1 MRLLREFHR
10 KNKTDRERERKSDR
24 DGKNWRKNTVYHT
37 FNFQPKVHIDWR
49 DFRITISS
57 TMLTFYFDIY
67 VVCWISIIRPNLY
80 RFHDIKRTYI
90 QIKKNVCTPH
100 VAIIQNDMS
109 IARSFMCI
117 GGCLVLVLE
126 FLDLVTSVIQIRI
139 ACIAHVF
146 VVFFPRNFSSFYA
159 LCLSIC
165 QILADGSYFSPISLS
180 ICCCLLWFH
189 IIEWFEVYLF
199 SITSRLLHVRF

>member
-1 MRLLREFHR
+1 
-10 KNKTDRERERKSDR
+10 
-24 DGKNWRKNTVYHT
+24 
-37 FNFQPKVHIDWR
+37 
-49 DFRITISS
+49 
-57 TMLTFYFDIY
+57 MLTFYFDIY

-109 IARSFMCI
+109 IAPVYVYWWIFGI
-117 GGCLVLVLE
+117 GIGI
-126 FLDLVTSVIQIRI
+126 FSDLVTLVIQIRI

-159 LCLSIC
+159 LCLSIS
-165 QILADGSYFSPISLS
+165 QILADGSFFSHISLS

-189 IIEWFEVYLF
+189 IIE
-199 SITSRLLHVRF
+199 